1 MDGLRDSPI
10 TVREGLA
17 LDEPRLRRYLHSELG
32 TSNDTLDI
40 QQFPAGYSNLTYLI
54 TDGEQ
59 QWVLRRPPMGTRA
72 ASANDMGR
80 EYTVLKG
87 LAGHYSYA
95 PQAVH
100 FCEDAS
106 VVGAPFY
113 LMAYVPGL
121 IVRGEYPEALNA
133 DAELVA
139 LHSRRFVEALAELH
153 AVDYAAAGLG
163 SLGKPEGYVHR
174 QIKGWTKRHLDAL
187 TPGAPDFDDITR
199 WLDDQL
205 PEDRGRHS
213 LIHNDYKMDNL
224 IWSSE
229 HPGELIGVLDWELS
243 TLGDP
248 LMDLGATLGYWIEA
262 TDPKELQAIRNM
274 PSNVP
279 GALTRRQLLES
290 YSAAA
295 GWDVPIGQFD
305 FYYVYGLFRRAAIC
319 QQIYYRFH
327 HGQASDQRFA
337 TLPHSV
343 TALERQARR
352 IIEASSQIA

>member
-1 MDGLRDSPI
+1 MDGLRDSPV
-10 TVREGLA
+10 TVRAGME
-17 LDEPRLRRYLHSELG
+17 LDESRLRLYLQSEFG
-32 TSNDTLDI
+32 TIGDTLDI
-40 QQFPAGYSNLTYLI
+40 RQFPSGYSNLTYLI
-54 TDGEQ
+54 TAGEQ
-59 QWVLRRPPMGTRA
+59 RWVLRRAPTGTRA

-80 EYTVLKG
+80 EYTVLQG
-87 LAGHYSYA
+87 LGGHYPYA
-95 PQAVH
+95 PQALNL
-100 FCEDAS
+100 CEDES

-133 DAELVA
+133 GPELVA
-139 LHSRRFVEALAELH
+139 LHSRRFVEAMAELH

-163 SLGKPEGYVHR
+163 SLGKPEGYIDR
-174 QIKGWTKRHLDAL
+174 QVKGWTKRHLDAL
-187 TPGAPDFDDITR
+187 TPGAPDFNEITR
-199 WLDDQL
+199 WLADHL
-205 PEDRGRHS
+205 PQDTRRHS

-224 IWSSE
+224 IWCSE
-229 HPGELIGVLDWELS
+229 RPGELIGVLDWELA

-262 TDPKELQAIRNM
+262 GDPEDLQAIRNM
-274 PSNVP
+274 PSNAP
-279 GALTRRQLLES
+279 GALTRQQLLEN

-295 GWDVPIGQFD
+295 GWDVPIEQFD

-337 TLPHSV
+337 KLPNSV
-343 TALERQARR
+343 TALEHQARR
-352 IIEASSQIA
+352 VIEGAQ

>member
-1 MDGLRDSPI
+1 MDGLRDSP
-10 TVREGLA
+10 VPVLEGLE
-17 LDEPRLRRYLHSELG
+17 LDEPRLRRYLQGELG
-32 TSNDTLDI
+32 TNGDTLEVR
-40 QQFPAGYSNLTYLI
+40 QFPSGYSNLTYLV
-54 TDGEQ
+54 TAGEQ

-87 LAGHYSYA
+87 LEGHYHYA
-95 PQAVH
+95 PRALG
-100 FCEDAS
+100 FCQDES
-106 VVGAPFY
+106 VIGAPFY

-121 IVRGEYPEALNA
+121 IVRGDYPDALDA
-133 DAELVA
+133 DPELVG
-139 LHSRRFVEALAELH
+139 LHSRRFVESLAELH

-163 SLGKPEGYVHR
+163 SLGKPEGYIER
-174 QIKGWTKRHLDAL
+174 QVKGWTKRHLDAL
-187 TPGAPDFDDITR
+187 TPGASDFSEITG
-199 WLDDQL
+199 WLADHL
-205 PEDRGRHS
+205 PQDTGRHS

-229 HPGELIGVLDWELS
+229 HPGQLIGVLDWELT

-262 TDPKELQAIRNM
+262 GDPEDLQAIRNM

-279 GALTRRQLLES
+279 GALTRQQLLEN

-295 GWDVPIGQFD
+295 GWDVPIKQLD

-327 HGQASDQRFA
+327 HGQASDRRFA
-337 TLPHSV
+337 KLPNSV
-343 TALERQARR
+343 TALEHQARR
-352 IIEASSQIA
+352 VIEASL